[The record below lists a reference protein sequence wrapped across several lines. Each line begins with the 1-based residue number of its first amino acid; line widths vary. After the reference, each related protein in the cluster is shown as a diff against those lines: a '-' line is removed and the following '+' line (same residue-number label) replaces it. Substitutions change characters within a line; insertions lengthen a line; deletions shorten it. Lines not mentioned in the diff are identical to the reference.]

1 MKTDPNS
8 KEGMEPLITI
18 AATKQLVDEMVPMG
32 RTFNVY
38 EVERALGMMRGTYE
52 SERRAD
58 KARIAELEKVVTD
71 FRPNSE
77 AIIDGAS
84 ESWRAAGYED
94 PDRAAE
100 RFRGGLRQSFIVGWH
115 ESRMHL
121 SGQSVVKSSREVALE
136 ARIKELEGLAKEL
149 IAALKHRLEG
159 TREDC
164 SDELSSFGEP
174 QLSINHGWQVLA
186 KAAELIP
193 SNT

>member
-1 MKTDPNS
+1 MSSTDPNS

-58 KARIAELEKVVTD
+58 K
-71 FRPNSE
+71 
-77 AIIDGAS
+77 
-84 ESWRAAGYED
+84 
-94 PDRAAE
+94 
-100 RFRGGLRQSFIVGWH
+100 
-115 ESRMHL
+115 
-121 SGQSVVKSSREVALE
+121 

>member
-52 SERRAD
+52 AERRAD
-58 KARIAELEKVVTD
+58 KARI
-71 FRPNSE
+71 
-77 AIIDGAS
+77 
-84 ESWRAAGYED
+84 
-94 PDRAAE
+94 
-100 RFRGGLRQSFIVGWH
+100 
-115 ESRMHL
+115 
-121 SGQSVVKSSREVALE
+121 
-136 ARIKELEGLAKEL
+136 KELEGLVVRM
-149 IAALKHRLEG
+149 IVALKEVEEYHQRIAHDERVGGWVHQNDYSLYCLLADP
-159 TREDC
+159 DC
-164 SDELSSFGEP
+164 GP
-174 QLSINHGWQVLA
+174 SITSALD